1 MIFFRNGVMRSGMA
15 AYSVVGLG
23 KLGASMTAA
32 IASRGHQIIGV
43 DVVPAAVEAVNAGRA
58 PVQETDLDATIAANR
73 ERISATHSFR
83 DAVHASEITF
93 VVVPTPSDD
102 RGAFDITYARAAF
115 AEIGEALRDKEGY
128 HLVVLTST
136 VLPGSTRYGLIP
148 LLEERSG
155 KQAGRDFG
163 VCYSPEFIALGSV
176 IRDFLN
182 PDFTLIGEYDQRS
195 GDTLAAA
202 YDSILA
208 KPAPAERMSIENAE
222 VAKVAVNTF
231 VTTKIAFANMLADIC
246 RRLPGG
252 DVDAVTHA
260 LGMDTRIGSRY
271 LTGALGY
278 GGPCFPRD
286 NVALSFIAREL
297 GVSAAI
303 PEATDVSNR
312 ALPGLLS
319 AELTASLRPGV
330 PVAIL
335 GLAYK
340 PASHVVEE
348 SQSVA
353 LAEALLDAGAE
364 VRVYDPLVG
373 AGLLGALEGR
383 VHVAESVQECL
394 EDAGLVLVTTPDASF
409 RSLTA
414 ADFSRCAEP
423 VRVVDFWR
431 ALGGALQGAPGI
443 EYVPYGRAPS
453 EQPSEV
459 VLKQLWSAPDA

>member
-1 MIFFRNGVMRSGMA
+1 MA
-15 AYSVVGLG
+15 SYSVVGLG
-23 KLGASMTAA
+23 KLGASMAA
-32 IASRGHQIIGV
+32 AMASRGHHVIGV

-58 PVQETDLDATIAANR
+58 PVQETDLDATIAENHA
-73 ERISATHSFR
+73 RISATHSFR
-83 DAVHASEITF
+83 DAVLGSDITF

-102 RGAFDITYARAAF
+102 RGAFDLSYARSAF
-115 AEIGEALRDKEGY
+115 TEVGKALREKDGY
-128 HLVVLTST
+128 HLVVMTST

-148 LLEERSG
+148 LLEEGSG

-182 PDFTLIGEYDQRS
+182 PDFTLIGELDQRS

-202 YDSILA
+202 YEAVLA
-208 KPAPAERMSIENAE
+208 NGAPASRMSIENAE
-222 VAKVAVNTF
+222 VSKIAVNTF
-231 VTTKIAFANMLADIC
+231 VTTKIAFANMLADVC

-252 DVDAVTHA
+252 DVDAVTRA
-260 LGMDTRIGSRY
+260 LGMDSRIGSRY

-297 GVSAAI
+297 GVVASI
-303 PEATDVSNR
+303 PEATDTANR
-312 ALPGLLS
+312 ALPVALS
-319 AELTASLRPGV
+319 AELVADLAPGT

-353 LAEALLDAGAE
+353 LARALLDAGAQ
-364 VRVYDPLVG
+364 VRAFDPLVVPSALG
-373 AGLLGALEGR
+373 DLAGRLQL
-383 VHVAESVQECL
+383 AESVSGCL
-394 EDAGLVLVTTPDASF
+394 EGAGLVLVTTPDPAF

-414 ADFSRCAEP
+414 ADFAVCAP
-423 VRVVDFWR
+423 AVRVVDFWR
-431 ALGGALQGAPGI
+431 TLGVLEGTPGI
-443 EYVPYGRAPS
+443 DYVPYGRVVGASPSEDILRMLWAAPS
-453 EQPSEV
+453 
-459 VLKQLWSAPDA
+459 A

>member
-1 MIFFRNGVMRSGMA
+1 MGS
-15 AYSVVGLG
+15 YSIVGLG
-23 KLGASMTAA
+23 KLGASMAAA
-32 IASRGHQIIGV
+32 IASRGHRVIGV

-73 ERISATHSFR
+73 ERISATHSYVEAVR
-83 DAVHASEITF
+83 DTEITF
-93 VVVPTPSDD
+93 VVIPTPSDD
-102 RGAFDITYARAAF
+102 RGAFDISYARTAF
-115 AEIGEALRDKEGY
+115 AEIGSALKEKDGY

-155 KQAGRDFG
+155 KRAGEDFG

-182 PDFTLIGEYDQRS
+182 PDFTLIGEFDQRS
-195 GDTLAAA
+195 GDLLEAA
-202 YDSILA
+202 YSAILA
-208 KPAPAERMSIENAE
+208 KEAPAARMSIENAE

-231 VTTKIAFANMLADIC
+231 VTTKIAFANMLADLC

-252 DVDAVTHA
+252 DVDAVTRA
-260 LGMDTRIGSRY
+260 LGMDSRIGAKY

-303 PEATDVSNR
+303 PEATDATNR
-312 ALPGLLS
+312 SLPGLLS
-319 AELTASLRPGV
+319 SELTDGLRPGAV
-330 PVAIL
+330 VAVL

-353 LAEALLDAGAE
+353 LARAFVDAGAT
-364 VRVYDPLVG
+364 VRAFDPLVTP
-373 AGLLGALEGR
+373 GALGELASR
-383 VHVAESVQECL
+383 VQFAESVRGCVEGA
-394 EDAGLVLVTTPDASF
+394 DLVLVTTPDPAF
-409 RSLTA
+409 KALRA
-414 ADFSRCAEP
+414 EDFGGCAP
-423 VRVVDFWR
+423 GARIVDFWR
-431 ALGGALQGAPGI
+431 SLPPDVSEARAVQ
-443 EYVPYGRAPS
+443 YVPYGRVGF
-453 EQPSEV
+453 EV
-459 VLKQLWSAPDA
+459 PTEVLLRQLWSPEGA